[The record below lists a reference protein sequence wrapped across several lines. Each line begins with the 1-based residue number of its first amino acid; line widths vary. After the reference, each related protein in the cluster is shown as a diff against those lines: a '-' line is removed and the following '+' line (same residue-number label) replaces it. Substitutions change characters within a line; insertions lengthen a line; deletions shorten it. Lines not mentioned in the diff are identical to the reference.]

1 MCSKNYGEGERE
13 REREREKERGGEGGR
28 VPLGVDPLVNHHCWI
43 LIDIDRYCSDIFLA
57 WGCPLGARFEAETQ
71 CWRWKRISVDSIRS
85 ISARSTGSA
94 RGSKQEIW
102 ENHGGFPE
110 IMVGEWDPQFL
121 E

>member
-1 MCSKNYGEGERE
+1 M
-13 REREREKERGGEGGR
+13 
-28 VPLGVDPLVNHHCWI
+28 L
-43 LIDIDRYCSDIFLA
+43 DIDRYCSDIFLA
-57 WGCPLGARFEAETQ
+57 WGCPPGARFEAETT

-94 RGSKQEIW
+94 RGSKQKIW

>member
-1 MCSKNYGEGERE
+1 MCPKNYGERE
-13 REREREKERGGEGGR
+13 REWETERQRESEGARESSFGGR
-28 VPLGVDPLVNHHCWI
+28 SIGKSSML
-43 LIDIDRYCSDIFLA
+43 DIDRYCSDIFLA
-57 WGCPLGARFEAETQ
+57 WGCPPGARFEAETT

-94 RGSKQEIW
+94 RGSKQKIW